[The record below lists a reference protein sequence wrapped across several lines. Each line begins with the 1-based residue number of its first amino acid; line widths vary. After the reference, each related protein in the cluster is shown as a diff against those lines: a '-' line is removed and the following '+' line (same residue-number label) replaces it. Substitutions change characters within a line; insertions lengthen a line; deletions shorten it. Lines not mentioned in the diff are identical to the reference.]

1 MAQAPKKTKR
11 FAYNLETVLNYRTIR
26 ETQEREKFHKA
37 RRQFLEEQR
46 KEREIKDFQ
55 QEKYVELAA
64 QIAAGTTI
72 DFQQIIMRRTH
83 LETVKQQ
90 VIDQE
95 KAREEAEQ
103 KKEEQRK
110 ELVKSAKDKKI
121 LDRDKEKKRGVWKK
135 FMNKEEGKFLDEIA
149 TIKFARDKI
158 NVKS

>member
-1 MAQAPKKTKR
+1 MAQVQKKSKR
-11 FAYNLETVLNYRTIR
+11 FTYNLETVLNYRTIR
-26 ETQEREKFHKA
+26 ETQEREKFDKA

-110 ELVKSAKDKKI
+110 ELVKSAREKKI
-121 LDRDKEKKRGVWKK
+121 LDRDKEKKRDVWKK
-135 FMNKEEGKFLDEIA
+135 FMNKEESKFLDEIA
-149 TIKFARDKI
+149 TIKFARLKLMA
-158 NVKS
+158 K